1 MQHDK
6 KPEFLNPTT
15 TQKTSRPKLS
25 PIDSK
30 TQDIRKKCIKISF
43 YAN

>member
-6 KPEFLNPTT
+6 KPEFLNLTA
-15 TQKTSRPKLS
+15 TQKTSRPHLT
-25 PIDSK
+25 PIESSRD
-30 TQDIRKKCIKISF
+30 DIRINCINISF